1 MAKRSK
7 SKDAVPRTETAPAE
21 ENPAPPE
28 SENTKIE
35 WEKQPG
41 SLPAA
46 EEAVSRSEYLEAGSQ
61 ESIIE
66 AVSIEAAVTPEF
78 EILEEIG
85 KESLDA
91 LDELGREG
99 LEATESAASS
109 FAKTLWAFVAD
120 TASYS
125 KESFE
130 SGSELLGRLA
140 RAKNPAAAI
149 QIQADYASSA
159 YTRFLEHL
167 LKMNELYWDVVEELS
182 KRVSGKFAKAEA

>member
-109 FAKTLWAFVAD
+109 LPRPSGRSSPTRQATRRSPLKAALNSLAGLRGRKTLQPPFKFRPTMPVRPIPAF
-120 TASYS
+120 
-125 KESFE
+125 
-130 SGSELLGRLA
+130 
-140 RAKNPAAAI
+140 
-149 QIQADYASSA
+149 
-159 YTRFLEHL
+159 
-167 LKMNELYWDVVEELS
+167 LS
-182 KRVSGKFAKAEA
+182 IS